1 MRTISLSGAFN
12 TGKSTVFDAVQKQTN
27 GKFHYSN
34 DGGRAVLEEL
44 GTQRGVMSPQ
54 EQKDYQLAVLEHYLR
69 EEADA
74 RNEHKDILSD
84 GYMIETLAYGLPIL
98 GEYNIKFIHNLI
110 EQRKDLLTII
120 KFPIIEDMRMDDD
133 GLRDTDKEYQ
143 KTIDRRIGEILYIH
157 DIKPIELTRKDVQGR
172 VEEVLL
178 HILHDDIF

>member
-1 MRTISLSGAFN
+1 MKTISLSGAFN
-12 TGKSTVFDAVQKQTN
+12 TGKSTVFHEIKKRLPDT
-27 GKFHYSN
+27 FHFSP
-34 DGGRAVLEEL
+34 DGGRTVLEEL
-44 GTQRGVMSPQ
+44 GVTR
-54 EQKDYQLAVLEHYLR
+54 EQLSINDQKNLQMMILEHYLR

-74 RNEHKDILSD
+74 RNTHKDILSD
-84 GYMIETLAYGLPIL
+84 SYMIETLAYGLPIL
-98 GEYNIKFIHNLI
+98 GDYNIKLIHNLI

-120 KFPIIEDMRMDDD
+120 KFPIIEEMRMDDD

-157 DIKPIELTRKDVQGR
+157 DIKPIELSRKDVQGR

>member
-1 MRTISLSGAFN
+1 
-12 TGKSTVFDAVQKQTN
+12 
-27 GKFHYSN
+27 
-34 DGGRAVLEEL
+34 
-44 GTQRGVMSPQ
+44 MSPQ

-98 GEYNIKFIHNLI
+98 GEYNIKLIHNLI

-120 KFPIIEDMRMDDD
+120 KFPIIEEMRMDDD

-157 DIKPIELTRKDVQGR
+157 DIKPIELSRKDVQGR

-178 HILHDDIF
+178 HILHEDIF

>member
-1 MRTISLSGAFN
+1 MKTISLSGAFN
-12 TGKSTVFDAVQKQTN
+12 TGKSTVFGEVKKRVN
-27 GKFHYSN
+27 GKFHYAT

-44 GTQRGVMSPQ
+44 GTQREVMTQ
-54 EQKDYQLAVLEHYLR
+54 EQQREFQLRVVEHYLR

-84 GYMIETLAYGLPIL
+84 SYMIETLAYGLPVLDDYSIRL
-98 GEYNIKFIHNLI
+98 IHNLI
-110 EQRKDLLTII
+110 AQRKEILTVI
-120 KFPIIEDMRMDDD
+120 KFPLLGEIKMDDD
-133 GLRDTDKEYQ
+133 GLRDTDLEYQ
-143 KTIDRRIGEILYIH
+143 KTIDSRIDEILYIH

>member
-12 TGKSTVFDAVQKQTN
+12 TGKSTVFNEVKNRVN

-44 GTQRGVMSPQ
+44 GTQRGALSME
-54 EQKDYQLAVLEHYLR
+54 EQRAYQIAVLEHYLR

-74 RNEHKDILSD
+74 RNENKDILSD
-84 GYMIETLAYGLPIL
+84 SYMIETLAYGLPIL
-98 GEYNIKFIHNLI
+98 GDYNIRLIHNLI

-120 KFPIIEDMRMDDD
+120 KFPIIEEMRMDDD

-143 KTIDRRIGEILYIH
+143 KTIDRRIDEILYIH
-157 DIKPIELTRKDVQGR
+157 DIEPIHITSKDINKR
-172 VEEVLL
+172 VEEVLFYV
-178 HILHDDIF
+178 LHDYI

>member
-1 MRTISLSGAFN
+1 MRTKILSGSFN
-12 TGKSTVFDAVQKQTN
+12 TGKSTVFNEVKNRVN
-27 GKFHYSN
+27 GKFHYTS

-44 GTQRGVMSPQ
+44 GTQRGVMTP
-54 EQKDYQLAVLEHYLR
+54 EQQKEFQLRVVEHYLR

-74 RNEHKDILSD
+74 RNENKDILSD
-84 GYMIETLAYGLPIL
+84 SYMIETLAYGLPIL
-98 GEYNIKFIHNLI
+98 GDYNTRLIHNLI

-120 KFPIIEDMRMDDD
+120 KFPIIEEMRMDDD

-143 KTIDRRIGEILYIH
+143 KTINNRIDEILYIH

-178 HILHDDIF
+178 YILHDDIF

>member
-1 MRTISLSGAFN
+1 MKTISLSGAFN
-12 TGKSTVFDAVQKQTN
+12 TGKSTVFNEVKNKVN

-44 GTQRGVMSPQ
+44 GTQRGVMSPK

-98 GEYNIKFIHNLI
+98 GEYNIKLIHNLI

-143 KTIDRRIGEILYIH
+143 KTIDRRIDEILYIH
-157 DIKPIELTRKDVQGR
+157 DIKPIELSRKDVQGR

>member
-12 TGKSTVFDAVQKQTN
+12 TWKSTVFNEVKNKVN
-27 GKFHYSN
+27 GKFHYST

-44 GTQRGVMSPQ
+44 GTQRGVMTT
-54 EQKDYQLAVLEHYLR
+54 EQQKEFQLRVVEHYLR

-74 RNEHKDILSD
+74 RNTHKDILSD
-84 GYMIETLAYGLPIL
+84 SYMIETLAYGLPIL
-98 GEYNIKFIHNLI
+98 GEYNIKLIHNLI

-157 DIKPIELTRKDVQGR
+157 DIKPIELSRKDVQGR
-172 VEEVLL
+172 VEEVLVQL
-178 HILHDDIF
+178 LHRHIL